1 MNIEYLYWYFKSA
14 VPKRLCD
21 DIVRYGLQHT
31 TENAVVGDASLNGK
45 IRKSNV
51 AWLNDPWIYKEIM
64 PYVHKANKNAGW
76 NYEFS
81 RSEKCQFTVYQP
93 GQFYD
98 WHVDAW
104 VKPYQKVK
112 EGSAKEAP
120 SIEFVGLMRKL
131 SVTVCLNDFKEYG
144 GGQLELATDERPDFK
159 RKAHNLRNIA
169 TKGTIIVFPSFV
181 WHRVKPV
188 TSGTRYSLVI
198 WNDGNSYR

>member
-1 MNIEYLYWYFKSA
+1 MNIEYLYWYFKNA
-14 VPKRLCD
+14 VPKNLCD
-21 DIVRYGLQHT
+21 DIVKYGLQQT
-31 TENAVVGDASLNGK
+31 SENAVVGDASLNGK

-51 AWLNDPWIYKEIM
+51 AWLDDPWIYNEII
-64 PYVHKANKNAGW
+64 PYVHQANKNAGW

-81 RSEKCQFTVYQP
+81 RSEKCQFTIYQP

-104 VKPYQKVK
+104 IKPYKEVK
-112 EGSAKEAP
+112 EASARAAP

-131 SVTVCLNDFKEYG
+131 SVTVCLNDFSEYE
-144 GGQLELATDERPDFK
+144 GGQLELATDERPDVS
-159 RKAHNLRNIA
+159 RKAHDLRNIA
-169 TKGTIIVFPSFV
+169 TKGTIVIFPSFV

-198 WNDGNSYR
+198 WNDGKSYK